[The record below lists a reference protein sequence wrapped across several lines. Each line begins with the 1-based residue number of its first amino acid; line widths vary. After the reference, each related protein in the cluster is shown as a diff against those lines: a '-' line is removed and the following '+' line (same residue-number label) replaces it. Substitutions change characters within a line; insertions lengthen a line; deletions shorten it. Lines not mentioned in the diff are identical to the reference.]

1 MNKGVAIQALAF
13 DLDGTLVDS
22 APGLAAATDAALVEL
37 GYPAPGVERVKLWLG
52 NGADVLMQRA
62 LSWAGA
68 PQDAALCQRA
78 RAAFDAHY
86 AESAHQGCQLFPGVR
101 ETLGVLAA
109 KGFPLAVITNKPS
122 PFVRPMLER
131 LGIDRFFSQ
140 VIGGD
145 DVIKRKPHPAPLYLV
160 LAQWGVKASERLFV
174 GDSRNDIQAGQAAG
188 CPTVGLT
195 YGYNYGESI
204 ATSEPCRVLD
214 DFSGLLPLVGLAPLN

>member
-78 RAAFDAHY
+78 RRIRRA
-86 AESAHQGCQLFPGVR
+86 LRR
-101 ETLGVLAA
+101 ECASGM
-109 KGFPLAVITNKPS
+109 PVI
-122 PFVRPMLER
+122 
-131 LGIDRFFSQ
+131 
-140 VIGGD
+140 
-145 DVIKRKPHPAPLYLV
+145 
-160 LAQWGVKASERLFV
+160 
-174 GDSRNDIQAGQAAG
+174 SR
-188 CPTVGLT
+188 CP
-195 YGYNYGESI
+195 
-204 ATSEPCRVLD
+204 
-214 DFSGLLPLVGLAPLN
+214 

>member
-101 ETLGVLAA
+101 ETLGVLAT

-160 LAQWGVKASERLFV
+160 LAQWGVKASEMLFV